1 MTRTPARPRSAL
13 LRALARTVPA
23 LVPALALVASAASA
37 QTRTLTFNGLTE
49 VDRSGVRFVN
59 NCYEEA
65 GFRVTLTG
73 FACGAEGALAT
84 WTPDNDLYY
93 TGTPALYNNLG
104 PSVDFTSTMGMAFG
118 FQSIGLA
125 PFLGQIGDPTTVM
138 FTGFMVGGGTVMR
151 TVVVPVDMERG
162 SLSRQTMLT
171 PFSFNDFG
179 NLSSLRL
186 TVLGPPPAGQP
197 IPGVERIVQFDNV
210 AFATSTAV
218 VPEPAT
224 LVLLGSGFVGLGVLA
239 RRRRVG

>member
-1 MTRTPARPRSAL
+1 MSWTHARPGGAL
-13 LRALARTVPA
+13 LRTLARTVPA
-23 LVPALALVASAASA
+23 LVLAASAASA
-37 QTRTLTFNGLTE
+37 QTTSLTFNGLTKI
-49 VDRSGVRFVN
+49 DDSGVRFVD

-73 FACGAEGALAT
+73 FGCGAEGALAA

-93 TGTPALYNNLG
+93 TGSPALYNNLG

-125 PFLGQIGDPTTVM
+125 PFLGQIGDPMAVM

-151 TVVVPVDMERG
+151 TVLVPVDMERG

-171 PFSFNDFG
+171 PFSFNDFT
-179 NLSSLRL
+179 NLSSVRL

-210 AFATSTAV
+210 TFATSTAV
-218 VPEPAT
+218 IPEPAT
-224 LVLLGSGFVGLGVLA
+224 LVLLGAGLVGLGVLA